1 MKTIYASAITTGVI
15 LGLLF
20 TGLLFFSWQ
29 LGIDQM
35 VAFHKYYALLPLVF
49 LTVLG
54 AAYWVQHRNNWSID
68 WKLVIRFAFLS
79 YILFEIFYAIANY
92 LLFDIVDPSAYLRMV
107 DTLNK
112 EDVERLRAGNAPKE
126 KIEEL
131 IKMGEYA
138 KQPITWIQRLVGI
151 GQNLILDFIKSFLIG
166 FIIKQVKR

>member
-1 MKTIYASAITTGVI
+1 LKTIYSSALLTGGI

-20 TGLLFFSWQ
+20 TGLLFFFWN
-29 LGIDQM
+29 LGIDEM
-35 VAFHKYYALLPLVF
+35 VAFHKYYAVLPVIF
-49 LTVLG
+49 IGVLG
-54 AAYWVQHRNNWSID
+54 AAYLLEHRTNWSID
-68 WKLVIRFAFLS
+68 WKLIIRFALLS
-79 YILFEIFYAIANY
+79 YIVFEIFYAIANY

-112 EDVERLRAGNAPKE
+112 EDVERLKAGNAPKE
-126 KIEEL
+126 RIEEL

-138 KQPITWIQRLVGI
+138 KQSITWVQRLVGI

>member
-1 MKTIYASAITTGVI
+1 MKTIYSSALLTGGI

-20 TGLLFFSWQ
+20 TGLLFFFWN
-29 LGIDQM
+29 LGIDEM
-35 VAFHKYYALLPLVF
+35 VAFHKYYAVLPIIF
-49 LTVLG
+49 IAVLA
-54 AAYWVQHRNNWSID
+54 AAYLLEYRNNWSID
-68 WKLVIRFAFLS
+68 WKLIIRFAMLS
-79 YILFEIFYAIANY
+79 YIVFEIFYAIANY

-112 EDVERLRAGNAPKE
+112 EDVERLKAGNAPKE
-126 KIEEL
+126 RIEEL

-138 KQPITWIQRLVGI
+138 KQSITWIQRLVGI